1 MSASPARAPRLETPA
16 FFPAT
21 RETALA
27 RWEVFLPHAGRTY
40 QETRNHDHGPDR
52 RSNTSV
58 LSPFVA
64 HRLITEQEL
73 VTEAIARHGE
83 GGAYKFAS
91 EVYWRTYFKGWLEAR
106 PSVWTRYQGQVARDL
121 DHLEGGGRKAYE
133 DAVAGRTGIDCFD
146 AWAEELVST
155 GWLHNH
161 ARMWFASIWIFTLG
175 LPWSLGADFFY
186 RHLLCGDPA
195 SNTLSWRWVAGLHT
209 KGKAYKA
216 TAYNI
221 ARYTDGRFDPGDA
234 LSGSAVPLE
243 DDWNGAASPPPV
255 GDTPERSVPTLLVLH
270 EDDLRPESIP
280 QLSGLDIVGV
290 VGIQCTA
297 GRSPL
302 PAEELPLAFTGEAVS
317 DGLRRAGEAFGT
329 DTRVLEG
336 DEAIASAAGD
346 FGAEQVVT
354 PYAPVG
360 PVADRLAAEH
370 RDGLSLVR
378 VQRDYDRA
386 AWPHCAKGF
395 FAVRKQI
402 PGLVQAYA

>member
-1 MSASPARAPRLETPA
+1 MTARAAPRLETPA

-21 RETALA
+21 RETPLA

-40 QETRNHDHGPDR
+40 QETRNHDYGPGR

-73 VTEAIARHGE
+73 VQDAIAWHGDS
-83 GGAYKFAS
+83 GAYKFVS
-91 EVYWRTYFKGWLEAR
+91 EVYWRTYFKGWLESR
-106 PSVWTRYQGQVARDL
+106 PSVWTRYQQKVAGDL
-121 DHLEGGGRKAYE
+121 DGLKGGGRKAYE
-133 DAVAGRTGIDCFD
+133 EAVAGRTGIDCFD
-146 AWAEELVST
+146 AWAEELVTT

-186 RHLLCGDPA
+186 RNLLGGDPA

-216 TAYNI
+216 TASNI
-221 ARYTDGRFDPGDA
+221 KRYTDGRFDPGEA
-234 LSGSAVPLE
+234 LKGPAQPLE
-243 DDWNGAASPPPV
+243 DDWNGAAAPAPT
-255 GDTPERSVPTLLVLH
+255 GDRPEGGTPTLLVLH
-270 EDDLRPESIP
+270 EDDLHPESIP
-280 QLSGLDIVGV
+280 ALGGLDVVRV

-297 GRSPL
+297 RRSPL
-302 PAEELPLAFTGEAVS
+302 PPEELPVAFTGEAVS
-317 DGLRRAGEAFGT
+317 DGLRRAGEAFGAE
-329 DTRVLEG
+329 TRFLED
-336 DEAIASAAGD
+336 DETVADAAREA
-346 FGAEQVVT
+346 GAAQVAT

-360 PVADRLAAEH
+360 PVQDRLAAEE
-370 RDGLSLVR
+370 RDGLSVIR
-378 VQRDYDRA
+378 VQRDYDRE
-386 AWPHCAKGF
+386 AWPYCTKGF

-402 PGLVQAYA
+402 PGLVQSDAR

>member
-1 MSASPARAPRLETPA
+1 MTARAAPRLETPA
-16 FFPAT
+16 FFPAS

-27 RWEVFLPHAGRTY
+27 RWEVFQPHAGRTY
-40 QETRNHDHGPDR
+40 QETRNHDYGPDR

-73 VTEAIARHGE
+73 VQDAIARHGE
-83 GGAYKFAS
+83 NGAYKFVS
-91 EVYWRTYFKGWLEAR
+91 EVYWRTYFKGWLESR
-106 PSVWTRYQGQVARDL
+106 PSVWTRYQRQVEADL
-121 DHLEGGGRKAYE
+121 DRLHGGGRKAYE
-133 DAVAGRTGIDCFD
+133 QAVAGRTGIDCFD
-146 AWAEELVST
+146 AWADELVTT

-161 ARMWFASIWIFTLG
+161 ARMWFASIWIFTLD

-186 RHLLCGDPA
+186 RHLLGGDPA

-216 TAYNI
+216 TASNI
-221 ARYTDGRFDPGDA
+221 AKYTGGRFSPGDA
-234 LSGSAVPLE
+234 LKGPAQALE
-243 DDWNGAASPPPV
+243 DDWNGAASPPPT
-255 GDTPERSVPTLLVLH
+255 GDTPERGVPTLLVLH
-270 EDDLRPESIP
+270 EDDLHPESIP
-280 QLSGLDIVGV
+280 ALSRLDVVRI

-302 PAEELPLAFTGEAVS
+302 PAEELPTAFTGEAVS
-317 DGLRRAGEAFGT
+317 DGLRRAGEAFGAET
-329 DTRVLEG
+329 AFLED
-336 DEAIASAAGD
+336 DEAITDAASAAG
-346 FGAEQVVT
+346 AAQVVT

-360 PVADRLAAEH
+360 PVADRLSAEA

-378 VQRDYDRA
+378 VQRDYDRV
-386 AWPHCAKGF
+386 AWPYCTKGF

-402 PGLVQAYA
+402 PGLVQAYAG